1 MDVDTIIS
9 LSLNVSGSSCG
20 TIGMKALFF
29 YGSAATS
36 ESNLIL
42 KLSKKMFLL
51 PPL

>member
-29 YGSAATS
+29 MVPQQLASQT
-36 ESNLIL
+36 
-42 KLSKKMFLL
+42 
-51 PPL
+51 